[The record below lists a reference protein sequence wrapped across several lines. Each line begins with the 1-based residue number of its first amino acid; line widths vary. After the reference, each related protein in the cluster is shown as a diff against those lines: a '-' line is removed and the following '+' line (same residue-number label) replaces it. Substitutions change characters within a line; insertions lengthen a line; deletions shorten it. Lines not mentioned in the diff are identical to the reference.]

1 MSDKKKSDSRIR
13 KKRIA
18 ILGSTGSV
26 GENVVRTALALKDE
40 VEVLALA
47 ANTSASRVAEQA
59 VLLNCRAASVSD
71 SSREEELRRQLPEG
85 CRALSGEEGLLRIIR
100 EEKPDLIFCAIVG
113 TGGLAPCLEALK
125 LGCTVALASKEV
137 MVMAGRLVTETAA
150 GNGGRI
156 LPLDSE
162 HSALFQCLQAGR
174 HEEVEKLILTASGG
188 PFRTWSTERLT
199 QVTPE
204 EALRHPTW
212 SMGPK
217 VSIDSATLMNKALE
231 MIEARHLFGI
241 PAERIDVLIH
251 PQSLVHSMVEFRDG
265 AVIAHLSMPDM
276 RFPIQYAMTYPE
288 RRQTDLPHLK
298 LSEIRNLEFASPDRV
313 RFPSLDFAVHAM
325 DAGGTMP
332 AVLNAANE
340 IAVERF
346 RRREIRLTDI
356 WKIIEKTM
364 EQHIL
369 LEDSQLDAILSAD
382 AWARSFARSLP
393 VPSVPL
399 FFSSCGGAGNRDR
412 ADGGAGK

>member
-1 MSDKKKSDSRIR
+1 MPDRKTEDSPKR

-40 VEVLALA
+40 VEVLAVA
-47 ANTSASRVAEQA
+47 ANTSASRAAEQA
-59 VLLNCRAASVSD
+59 RMLNCRMASVSD
-71 SSREEELRRQLPEG
+71 PLSFGELKDLLPAG
-85 CRALSGEEGLLRIIR
+85 CEALSGEEGLLRIVR
-100 EEKPDLIFCAIVG
+100 EEKADLIFCAIVG
-113 TGGLAPCLEALK
+113 TAGLAPCLEALK
-125 LGCTVALASKEV
+125 LGHTVALASKEV
-137 MVMAGRLVTETAA
+137 MVMAGRLVTETAER
-150 GNGGRI
+150 NGGRI

-188 PFRTWSTERLT
+188 PFRTCSAERLA
-199 QVTPE
+199 QVTLE

-241 PAERIDVLIH
+241 PPEKIDVLIH
-251 PQSLVHSMVEFRDG
+251 PQSLVHSLVEFRDG
-265 AVIAHLSMPDM
+265 ALIAHLSLPDM

-288 RRQTDLPHLK
+288 RRQTALPHLN
-298 LSEIRNLEFASPDRV
+298 LGEIRNLEFALPDRT

-325 DAGGTMP
+325 RAGGTMP

-340 IAVERF
+340 VAVGRF
-346 RRREIRLTDI
+346 RRKEIRLTDI

-393 VPSVPL
+393 VPPVSL
-399 FFSSCGGAGNRDR
+399 SGGRAGNRDR
-412 ADGGAGK
+412 ADGGRDI